1 MLSRFLAQETVQ
13 RLALLIHFPALY
25 SGFVSWRLAA
35 VFPCLVPATSF
46 PDFCLSLFNCLYI
59 FQVWNGFPVFTRLAP
74 VTFSRASYRSSFALT
89 TAARF
94 PALVSSYVF
103 PRLTIGART
112 CHEFWLVY
120 LFCDRSIWVKNVL
133 YLLNS
138 ASKSTSGWFQR
149 QQSKSGNREKEEEHQ
164 EDKDAQG
171 RSSEAVTNVTE
182 ASSESEPERLATT
195 SEKVS
200 DEDEKKRIGDGD
212 QIETSDEVRMVE

>member
-1 MLSRFLAQETVQ
+1 M
-13 RLALLIHFPALY
+13 
-25 SGFVSWRLAA
+25 
-35 VFPCLVPATSF
+35 
-46 PDFCLSLFNCLYI
+46 
-59 FQVWNGFPVFTRLAP
+59 
-74 VTFSRASYRSSFALT
+74 
-89 TAARF
+89 
-94 PALVSSYVF
+94 
-103 PRLTIGART
+103 
-112 CHEFWLVY
+112 VY
-120 LFCDRSIWVKNVL
+120 LFCDRSIWVQNVL

-164 EDKDAQG
+164 EDKDVQG
-171 RSSEAVTNVTE
+171 RSSEAVNNVTE